1 MILSHCIND
10 SITVSM
16 ILSLYHMQVDI
27 SRVTTICK
35 LLESLLCGEE
45 EAGKI
50 DWTMEPA
57 KLHPFLCT
65 NFTFCYVWSMGGNLA
80 EKSVIEFDSF
90 VRDLFSDTNDV
101 KVNRL
106 YK

>member
-1 MILSHCIND
+1 MS
-10 SITVSM
+10 
-16 ILSLYHMQVDI
+16 
-27 SRVTTICK
+27 
-35 LLESLLCGEE
+35 EE

-50 DWTMEPA
+50 YWTMEPA

-65 NFTFCYVWSMGGNLA
+65 NFTFRYVWSMGGNLA

-106 YK
+106 INELMYEY

>member
-1 MILSHCIND
+1 
-10 SITVSM
+10 M

-27 SRVTTICK
+27 SRVITICK
-35 LLESLLCGEE
+35 LLESLFCGEE

-50 DWTMEPA
+50 YWTMEPA

-65 NFTFCYVWSMGGNLA
+65 NFTFRYVWSMGGNLA

-106 YK
+106 INELMYEY

>member
-1 MILSHCIND
+1 MNVELLLV

-27 SRVTTICK
+27 SRVITICK
-35 LLESLLCGEE
+35 LLESVLCGEE

-50 DWTMEPA
+50 DWTMEA

-65 NFTFCYVWSMGGNLA
+65 NFTFWIDN
-80 EKSVIEFDSF
+80 
-90 VRDLFSDTNDV
+90 
-101 KVNRL
+101 
-106 YK
+106 